1 MSLVTDKKVCNGLTG
16 CKDSHSLSFGKIIYE
31 DFFSLFG
38 CFFGTLYINLQFP
51 IVDENNLDVKL
62 KNFR

>member
-16 CKDSHSLSFGKIIYE
+16 CKDSYSLLFGKIFARR
-31 DFFSLFG
+31 FFSLFG

-51 IVDENNLDVKL
+51 ICGY
-62 KNFR
+62 